1 MKNDRSF
8 EDAAIRDT
16 FDDLY
21 QKLQPLVAH
30 KKYTEARREIE
41 KELRLLADGLG
52 GSINDRRAMVNREF
66 AAFLPED
73 IRTELEIGTPMGEE
87 TQAES
92 ENELIARMAEEGWK
106 LAKVDTDADT
116 ASAEDAPDPGKELFV
131 ATRGERKLIFERD
144 KK

>member
-1 MKNDRSF
+1 
-8 EDAAIRDT
+8 
-16 FDDLY
+16 
-21 QKLQPLVAH
+21 
-30 KKYTEARREIE
+30 
-41 KELRLLADGLG
+41 
-52 GSINDRRAMVNREF
+52 
-66 AAFLPED
+66 
-73 IRTELEIGTPMGEE
+73 MGEE

-116 ASAEDAPDPGKELFV
+116 ASTENAPDPGKELFV